1 MSVAYWQDGSA
12 GEPVAE
18 VDILVVGAGIAG
30 WSVAYWLRGEGL
42 SVAVVDRG
50 DLAAGATGRNAG
62 FATCG
67 SVEHYARQVS
77 KHGAEL
83 ARELWALSEENV
95 RLIEQ
100 EVVGAGVD
108 CEWIRRGTYSL
119 AGTPHEL
126 SEIAASTELMRGAG
140 IRVSVVDE
148 AHVKEHLGA
157 RGFSGGALYHDD
169 GELNPVKLVRGIA
182 TLSGATFHPFHE
194 VHRIESDGDGVVVR
208 TQRRTFRAQAV
219 VLATNGYSYLLD
231 PWFAERIYPTRG
243 QIVVTEPVA
252 PFLAAPCYANF
263 VLDYFR
269 QLADGR
275 VLIGGFRQLAK
286 ETEIGSADEPNP
298 TIHAALEAFL
308 AEHFAVLEHARIDYK
323 WAGIMGFSADGIP
336 MVGSLPGKEN
346 VYFVGGFTAHGI
358 GFAFKA
364 GQLAARLITHGESP
378 GPLSARR
385 LR

>member
-1 MSVAYWQDGSA
+1 MSVAYWQDGSS
-12 GEPVAE
+12 GEPVVE

-30 WSVAYWLRGEGL
+30 WSVAYWLKDEGL

-50 DLAAGATGRNAG
+50 DTAAGATGRNAG

-77 KHGAEL
+77 KHGPAL
-83 ARELWALSEENV
+83 ARELWALSEENM
-95 RLIEQ
+95 RLMET
-100 EVVGAGVD
+100 ELVARGVACD
-108 CEWIRRGTYSL
+108 WARRGTYSL
-119 AGTPHEL
+119 AGTAHEL
-126 SEIAASTELMRGAG
+126 DEIARSAELMREAG
-140 IRVSVVDE
+140 IRVSLVDE
-148 AHVKEHLGA
+148 EHVRSQLGA
-157 RGFSGGALYHDD
+157 RGFTGGALYHDD
-169 GELNPVKLVRGIA
+169 GEVHPVKLVRGMA
-182 TLSGATFHPFHE
+182 ALSGAAFHPFHE
-194 VHRIESDGDGVVVR
+194 VHRIEQDGDAVVVR

-231 PWFAERIYPTRG
+231 PWFADRIYPTRG

-269 QLADGR
+269 QLPDGR

-286 ETEIGSADEPNP
+286 ETEVGSADEPNP
-298 TIHAALEAFL
+298 VIHAALEAFL
-308 AEHFAVLEHARIDYK
+308 AEHFAALEGKRIDYR
-323 WAGIMGFSADGIP
+323 WAGIMGFSTDGVP
-336 MVGSLPGKEN
+336 LVGSIPGKDN
-346 VYFVGGFTAHGI
+346 VFFVGGFTAHGI

-364 GQLAARLITHGESP
+364 GQLCARLMIHGESP